1 MAQGVKKVL
10 TDLIKES
17 RGLTDEEAAASFE
30 RAIQG
35 RYATDIFE

>member
-1 MAQGVKKVL
+1 ML
-10 TDLIKES
+10 TEFIKES
-17 RGLTDEEAAASFE
+17 RDCSDEEAARLFE